1 MDPRLEYAA
10 MVIKA
15 ALLAGILTMLFRGL
29 IWAIVHAP

>member
-15 ALLAGILTMLFRGL
+15 ALLAGILTMLYRGL
-29 IWAIVHAP
+29 LWVIVHFP